1 MSKEVRKHLSG
12 KEKIRLLKKH
22 LVDKKPISEVCSSEK
37 VLPGSFHQW
46 VRELFDRGDV
56 VFESMRRKKDP
67 THEYERKIA
76 VLEAKL
82 VQKNEV
88 IAELMQE
95 TIKLKKASGEI

>member
-1 MSKEVRKHLSG
+1 MSNAIRKHLSG

-37 VLPGSFHQW
+37 ILPGSLHLW
-46 VRELFDRGDV
+46 VRELFDRGEV

-67 THEYERKIA
+67 KHEYERKIA
-76 VLEAKL
+76 SLEARL

-95 TIKLKKASGEI
+95 TIKLKKESGEI